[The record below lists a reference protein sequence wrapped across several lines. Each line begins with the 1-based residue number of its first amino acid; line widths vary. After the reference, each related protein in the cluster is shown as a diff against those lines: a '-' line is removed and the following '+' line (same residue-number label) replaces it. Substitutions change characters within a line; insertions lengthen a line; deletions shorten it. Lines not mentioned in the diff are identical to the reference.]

1 LSNMVNYKDEV
12 SHEHSTGV
20 AFTDV

>member
-1 LSNMVNYKDEV
+1 MVNYNDEV

-20 AFTDV
+20 AFPDV